1 MANTALA
8 DGLLK
13 EMAEAESG
21 VFDAYTAL
29 ADARTQYQIAAR
41 KYAALRDV
49 AGEILGTHPYDPKIE
64 WPAAAKK
71 AMASKELGGFQ
82 FIYMPVGRAII
93 YALQAAENPLTLE
106 ELYATLHKG
115 EAITSLRA
123 VNAALMKLANV
134 EKVGETY
141 RYKPPE
147 GDAIDPDDLPFE

>member
-21 VFDAYTAL
+21 VFDSYMAL
-29 ADARTQYQIAAR
+29 QSARTRYQIAAR

-49 AGEILGTHPYDPKIE
+49 AGEILGAHPYDPSIE
-64 WPAAAKK
+64 WPADALK
-71 AMASKELGGFQ
+71 AMDGKERGGFQ
-82 FIYMPVGRAII
+82 YIYTPVGRAIL
-93 YALQAAENPLTLE
+93 YVLQAAENPLTLE
-106 ELYATLHKG
+106 EIYSALYRG
-115 EAITSLRA
+115 ELTTSMRA

-147 GDAIDPDDLPFE
+147 GEAIDPDDLPFE